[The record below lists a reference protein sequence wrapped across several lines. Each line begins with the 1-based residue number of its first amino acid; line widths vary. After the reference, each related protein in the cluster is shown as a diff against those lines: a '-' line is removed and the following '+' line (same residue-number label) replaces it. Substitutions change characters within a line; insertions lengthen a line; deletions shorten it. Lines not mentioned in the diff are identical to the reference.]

1 MQWIGQSI
9 MSVPFSELM
18 AEHLKKGNMPNTLQN
33 IIGYNEVSTRFSQ
46 ITEIKLTKTQ
56 IKNKWDKLKI
66 D

>member
-33 IIGYNEVSTRFSQ
+33 IIGYNEVSARFSQ